1 MCNPG
6 AATSEHP
13 FGYPVHVSTDP
24 HSCVHTFHFPTIL
37 TCNDTFAAETVSEPD
52 SCIIY
57 HSAIQQYIDISPL
70 VGAQPYVVKVEA
82 NHRRIICVII
92 ENNISEPNLNMDDGS
107 VRDPAVRADSE
118 QLPRLHLPRDVR

>member
-1 MCNPG
+1 MCNPST
-6 AATSEHP
+6 ATSEHP
-13 FGYPVHVSTDP
+13 FGYPVHMSTDS
-24 HSCVHTFHFPTIL
+24 HSCIHTFHFPTIL
-37 TCNDTFAAETVSEPD
+37 VCKDTFAQETVSEPD

-70 VGAQPYVVKVEA
+70 VGAQPYIVKVES
-82 NHRRIICVII
+82 NHRRNICVII
-92 ENNISEPNLNMDDGS
+92 KNNTSEPNLNLDDGP